1 MLAAGSLLPIEF
13 FLTETVILQAV
24 YKLFMAVFRR

>member
-13 FLTETVILQAV
+13 FLTEAMILQPI
-24 YKLFMAVFRR
+24 YKLFMAVFGG